1 MGEYKHHN
9 EKWGGEDVGSGKGEV
24 AVSPRQLE
32 MRKSNGKGIQNQRQR
47 KQRWKV
53 SIHKPEEK
61 ACCYRKFY
69 KLYQWNKE
77 FTFTEKV
84 IQIIQGLI

>member
-61 ACCYRKFY
+61 AWCYRKFY
-69 KLYQWNKE
+69 KLYPNGTKSLLLQKRL
-77 FTFTEKV
+77 FRLYKV
-84 IQIIQGLI
+84 